1 MVSLGNAL
9 VKHLRDLPVMSIVG
23 LACISGAAAVAF
35 GLAACLL
42 VVGLSLILV
51 EMVVA
56 K

>member
-1 MVSLGNAL
+1 MVSLGNTL
-9 VKHLRDLPVMSIVG
+9 VKHLRDLPAMSIVG
-23 LACISGAAAVAF
+23 LGCISAAAAVAF

-42 VVGLSLILV
+42 VVGVSLILV